1 MICDH
6 GTITN
11 IILPVKKYVL
21 VYCGDTF
28 LAAEFVVNN
37 VSSAHTVEILD
48 SAQDI
53 IDRGL
58 ALGLKC
64 TTDHLLTAME
74 HGAVL
79 PDDVLNH
86 MLSYIWDED
95 IRIIERIE
103 ALGYTK
109 P

>member
-6 GTITN
+6 STLTDIV
-11 IILPVKKYVL
+11 LPENKFVL
-21 VYCGDTF
+21 VYCGDT
-28 LAAEFVVNN
+28 LIAAEFVVNN
-37 VSSAHTVEILD
+37 VTSSHTVEILD

-64 TTDHLLTAME
+64 TTDHLLTSME
-74 HGAVL
+74 YGAVL
-79 PDDVLNH
+79 PADVLAY

-95 IRIIERIE
+95 DRSINRME
-103 ALGYTK
+103 ALGYTQ